1 MIQAIINDAK
11 AMIAEATTAEE
22 QAQQAYEDTVTN
34 TNKGVKALQEAISQK
49 MEMKAREEEGKVQ
62 AEETRDQRLADI
74 EQLMKEDL
82 DLHYNCDYT
91 LKNFEIRLTARD
103 EEIEA
108 LKQGLATFGG
118 ATFSAFLEQY

>member
-11 AMIAEATTAEE
+11 AMVEEAVEGET
-22 QAQQAYEDTVTN
+22 QAQQAYEDAVKN
-34 TNKGVKALQEAISQK
+34 SNAFIKALQEAIAQK
-49 MEMKAREEEGKVQ
+49 MELTAREEEGKVTQ
-62 AEETRDQRLADI
+62 EETRDQKLADI

-91 LKNFEIRLTARD
+91 LKNFEVRLTARD

-108 LKQGLATFGG
+108 LKQGLATFSG